1 MQLRAKAFVCL
12 HRVATQQGKRK
23 KSVQWRAGLAPEYV
37 LFTDAGMVPGSGARH
52 NLLRPE
58 AMEAAFL
65 LWRVTGKQMYQEW
78 AWAMF
83 QAFERHS
90 KARQLSHSRR
100 VRGRVS

>member
-1 MQLRAKAFVCL
+1 M
-12 HRVATQQGKRK
+12 
-23 KSVQWRAGLAPEYV
+23 
-37 LFTDAGMVPGSGARH
+37 LFTDNGMVPGSGAAH

-78 AWAMF
+78 AWSMF

-90 KARQLSHSRR
+90 KARQLNTSPR
-100 VRGRVS
+100 VP